1 MKNNTNKVDL
11 LVFGDM
17 CIDYFYKVD
26 NIPSLNESAKA
37 VTLEKFFGGMGANTA
52 VAARKL
58 GLDVDFFSI
67 AGHDANDYISYL
79 QNLGI
84 RLNLKAVF
92 GETTHSLFFKNQDR
106 FISFFYKGV
115 SEKVEELA
123 KDVHPDIIE
132 NAKCVYLAR
141 TYLNLYLKVVKLCK
155 KNKNFVVFNP
165 GYGIFELSKEDEEKF
180 RKILKSVDVFVVNEE
195 EYKICMEKNLEEA
208 VNFGNKKIL
217 IITKGA
223 NGADVITN
231 SGKVHVDAYE
241 TKAVNESGAG
251 DAFNAGFI
259 AAHMKNFNLTDC
271 VRLGNAT
278 ASFVVENYGCQ
289 TSLIEWNVVIDRFN
303 KLKKVMRQKS

>member
-1 MKNNTNKVDL
+1 MKNNTHKIDL
-11 LVFGDM
+11 LVFGDI
-17 CIDYFYKVD
+17 CIDYFYEVD
-26 NIPSLNESAKA
+26 NIPTLNESAKA
-37 VTLEKFFGGMGANTA
+37 ITLKKFFGGMGANTA

-58 GLDVDFFSI
+58 GLDVGFFSV

-84 RLNLKAVF
+84 KLNLKAIF
-92 GETTHSLFFKNQDR
+92 GETTHSLFFKNPHG

-115 SEKVEELA
+115 SEKVEELT
-123 KDVHPDIIE
+123 KEVNPDVIE

-141 TYLNLYLKVVKLCK
+141 TYLNLYQKVVKLCK

-165 GYGIFELSKEDEEKF
+165 GYGVFELSREDEEKL
-180 RKILKSVDVFVVNEE
+180 RKILKFVDVLVVNEE
-195 EYKICMEKNLEEA
+195 EYKICKEKNLEEA

-223 NGADVITN
+223 DGADVITN
-231 SGKVHVDAYE
+231 SGSVHVDAYK

-259 AAHMKNFNLTDC
+259 AAHLRNFNLTDC
-271 VRLGNAT
+271 VRFGNAT

-289 TSLIEWNVVIDRFN
+289 TSLIDWNAVMNRFD
-303 KLKKVMRQKS
+303 KLKK

>member
-1 MKNNTNKVDL
+1 MKNNTNKIDL

-17 CIDYFYKVD
+17 CIDYFYEVD

-37 VTLEKFFGGMGANTA
+37 ITLKKFFGGMGANTA

-58 GLDVDFFSI
+58 GLDVGFFSV
-67 AGHDANDYISYL
+67 AGHDAYDYISYL

-84 RLNLKAVF
+84 KLNLKAIF
-92 GETTHSLFFKNQDR
+92 GETTHSLFFKNPNG

-115 SEKVEELA
+115 SEKVEELT
-123 KDVHPDIIE
+123 KEVNPDVTE

-141 TYLNLYLKVVKLCK
+141 TYLNLYQRVVKLCK

-165 GYGIFELSKEDEEKF
+165 GYGIFELSGEDEEKL
-180 RKILKSVDVFVVNEE
+180 RKILKFVDVFVVNEE
-195 EYKICMEKNLEEA
+195 EYKICKEKNLTEA

-223 NGADVITN
+223 DGADVITN
-231 SGKVHVDAYE
+231 SVTVHVDAYK

-259 AAHMKNFNLTDC
+259 AAHLKNFNLTDC
-271 VRLGNAT
+271 VRFGNAT

-289 TSLIEWNVVIDRFN
+289 TSLIEWNAVTERFN
-303 KLKKVMRQKS
+303 KLKK

>member
-1 MKNNTNKVDL
+1 MKNNNKNNKIDL
-11 LVFGDM
+11 LVFGDI
-17 CIDYFYKVD
+17 CIDYFYDVD
-26 NIPSLNESAKA
+26 NIPTLNESAKA
-37 VTLEKFFGGMGANTA
+37 ITLKKFFGGMGANTA

-58 GLDVDFFSI
+58 GLDVGFFSV

-84 RLNLKAVF
+84 KLNLKAIF
-92 GETTHSLFFKNQDR
+92 GETTHSLFFKNPHG

-115 SEKVEELA
+115 SEKVEELT
-123 KDVHPDIIE
+123 KEVNPDVIE

-141 TYLNLYLKVVKLCK
+141 TYLNLYQKVVKLCK

-165 GYGIFELSKEDEEKF
+165 GYGVFELSREDEEKL
-180 RKILKSVDVFVVNEE
+180 RKILKFVDVLVVNEE
-195 EYKICMEKNLEEA
+195 EYKICKGKNLEEA

-223 NGADVITN
+223 DGADVITN
-231 SGKVHVDAYE
+231 SGTFHVDAYK
-241 TKAVNESGAG
+241 TKAINESGAG

-259 AAHMKNFNLTDC
+259 AAHLRNFNLTDC
-271 VRLGNAT
+271 VRFGNAT

-289 TSLIEWNVVIDRFN
+289 TSLIDWNSVMNRFE
-303 KLKKVMRQKS
+303 KLKK

>member
-1 MKNNTNKVDL
+1 MKNNTNKIDL
-11 LVFGDM
+11 LVFGDI
-17 CIDYFYKVD
+17 CIDYFYDVD

-37 VTLEKFFGGMGANTA
+37 ITLKKFFGGMGANTA

-58 GLDVDFFSI
+58 GLDVGFFSV

-84 RLNLKAVF
+84 KLNLKAIF
-92 GETTHSLFFKNQDR
+92 GETTHSLFFKNPNG

-115 SEKVEELA
+115 SEKVEELT
-123 KDVHPDIIE
+123 KEVNPDVIE

-141 TYLNLYLKVVKLCK
+141 TYLNLYQKVVKLCK

-165 GYGIFELSKEDEEKF
+165 GYGVFELSREDEEKL
-180 RKILKSVDVFVVNEE
+180 RKILKFVDVFVVNEE
-195 EYKICMEKNLEEA
+195 EYKILKEKNLAEA
-208 VNFGNKKIL
+208 VNFGNKNKKIL

-223 NGADVITN
+223 AGAEVITN
-231 SGKVHVDAYE
+231 SGTVHVDAYK

-259 AAHMKNFNLTDC
+259 AAHLKNFNLIDC
-271 VRLGNAT
+271 VRFGNAT

-289 TSLIEWNVVIDRFN
+289 TSLIEWNAVMERFN
-303 KLKKVMRQKS
+303 KLKK

>member
-1 MKNNTNKVDL
+1 MKADL

-17 CIDYFYKVD
+17 CIDYFYEVD

-37 VTLEKFFGGMGANTA
+37 ISLKKFFGGMGANTA

-58 GLDVDFFSI
+58 GLNVGFFSI

-84 RLNLKAVF
+84 SVNLNAIF
-92 GETTHSLFFKNQDR
+92 GETTHSLFFKNPNG

-115 SEKVEELA
+115 SEKVDELA
-123 KDVHPDIIE
+123 KSKEINSKVIG
-132 NAKCVYLAR
+132 NAKCIYLAR
-141 TYLNLYLKVVKLCK
+141 TYLDLYQKVVKLCK

-165 GYGIFELSKEDEEKF
+165 GYGVFELSKGDREKLE
-180 RKILKSVDVFVVNEE
+180 KILKFVDVFVVNEE
-195 EYKICMEKNLEEA
+195 EYKICTEKNLKEA
-208 VNFGNKKIL
+208 INFGNKKIL

-231 SGKVHVDAYE
+231 SNTIHVDAYK

-259 AAHMKNFNLTDC
+259 AAHLKNFNLIDC
-271 VRLGNAT
+271 VRFGNAT
-278 ASFVVENYGCQ
+278 ASFVVESHGCQ
-289 TSLIEWNVVIDRFN
+289 TSPIEWNKVMERFN
-303 KLKKVMRQKS
+303 KLKK